1 MLGYCFFNSNQF
13 CWSSLRPKTN
23 LVYFC
28 FQYFRGSLEELD
40 QEEISPDESQ
50 GSSTVK
56 VRDMAEKLKSQ
67 AERDRRR
74 QIKRQQQ
81 QETGRGD
88 YQSLRPSIKKKSG
101 EES

>member
-1 MLGYCFFNSNQF
+1 MELKGLIQF
-13 CWSSLRPKTN
+13 CQSTLRPKNFFN
-23 LVYFC
+23 LVHLF
-28 FQYFRGSLEELD
+28 FEYFRGSLEELD

-81 QETGRGD
+81 QETGRGGK
-88 YQSLRPSIKKKSG
+88 LN
-101 EES
+101 

>member
-1 MLGYCFFNSNQF
+1 MLGYIFFNLNQF
-13 CWSSLRPKTN
+13 CQSSLRPKN
-23 LVYFC
+23 LFNLIYFC
-28 FQYFRGSLEELD
+28 FKYFRGSLEELD

-81 QETGRGD
+81 QETGRGGK
-88 YQSLRPSIKKKSG
+88 LN
-101 EES
+101 